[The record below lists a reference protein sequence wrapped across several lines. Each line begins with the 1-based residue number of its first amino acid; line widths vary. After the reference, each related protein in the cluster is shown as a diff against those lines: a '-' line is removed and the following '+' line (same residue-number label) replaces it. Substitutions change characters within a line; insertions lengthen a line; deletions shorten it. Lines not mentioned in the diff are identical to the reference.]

1 MKAKF
6 RSINKDDP
14 FLGTP
19 LYMAPEILK
28 GNYSDKC
35 DIWSC
40 GVIMHYLMFKDFPY
54 KETDIPSLY
63 EKLSCS

>member
-6 RSINKDDP
+6 KSINKDHAY
-14 FLGTP
+14 LGTP

-28 GNYSDKC
+28 GNYSEKC

-40 GVIMHYLMFKDFPY
+40 GVIMHYLLFKDFPY
-54 KETDIPSLY
+54 ASLDTSSLY
-63 EKLSCS
+63 LKISC